1 MAVIPMTRFWL
12 RTLTHVN
19 FNDVNN
25 IEAGYNVLRLKVKL
39 SEVQFFRLRA
49 TVHTLSL
56 FYLQTE
62 ILHRYAP
69 KNYTAVEINPKSMWG
84 FIHIKKTVYLLK
96 FKEVQSFELGM

>member
-49 TVHTLSL
+49 TVRTLSL
-56 FYLQTE
+56 FYLQT
-62 ILHRYAP
+62 
-69 KNYTAVEINPKSMWG
+69 
-84 FIHIKKTVYLLK
+84 
-96 FKEVQSFELGM
+96 